1 MKFAVLVSMF
11 GSIAFSAQVWSADE
25 PPIDPA
31 SMDLTTTPG
40 VDFFQ
45 YANGGWLATHAIPP
59 EYSRWGSFIELG
71 ERNLDELKSILE
83 ACSNQRVPD
92 HIPGA
97 DNTDNDNNNDRQKL
111 GLFYASG
118 MDEGRINAEG
128 AKPLQSRLDRIRD
141 LPDPAGLA
149 AMVGQLHLDG
159 ADPLFSFEASIDD
172 KDSGMEI
179 ATLVQGG
186 LGLPDRDYYLKT
198 DDKTVRLRSAYRD
211 HLIKMFGLLGDA
223 EGVAAQ
229 EADQVIDLETKLAQA
244 SKSRV
249 ELRDP
254 EDNYHRITYA
264 ELERLAPAFDWKTYF
279 QTLGLTSEMVA
290 RIDVKQPEFCHA
302 FSQLLAAVPLDT
314 WKVYLRWNLI
324 RATAR
329 YLSDAFA
336 AETFEFYS
344 KTLTGAKEPPPRWKR
359 VVRAADAALG
369 QLLGRQYVEKTFP
382 PSAKE
387 RALRMV
393 QDLKQE
399 LRERL
404 QALTWMSPETKKA
417 AAEKLDA
424 MGTKIGYPDKWRD
437 YSGLELKDQPYVL
450 NALAA
455 AEFDSRWEL
464 GRIGKPV
471 DPTQWNMTPPTVN
484 AYYSPTRNEIV
495 FPAGIL
501 QPPFFYANADDAV
514 NYGGIGAVIGHEMT
528 HGFDDQGRLYDA
540 KGNLRN
546 WWTSEDS
553 RRFKERAGKIIEQFD
568 QYVPIDDAH
577 INGKLTQGEN
587 IADLGGVKI
596 AYGAFQ
602 KALER
607 SKVAPEAKIDDFTVE
622 QRFFLSY
629 ARVWRMKYR
638 PEALLLALTTDP
650 HSPPKYRVIGPLS
663 NLPEFAQAFAVPAD
677 SPMVRPAEQRVN
689 IW

>member
-11 GSIAFSAQVWSADE
+11 GSLAFTAQVWSADE

-31 SMDLTTTPG
+31 SMDPATKPG
-40 VDFFQ
+40 TDFFQ

-59 EYSRWGSFIELG
+59 EYSRWGSFIELS
-71 ERNLDELKSILE
+71 ERNLNDLKNILE
-83 ACSNQRVPD
+83 ACASKEGPAQES
-92 HIPGA
+92 A
-97 DNTDNDNNNDRQKL
+97 DGGGRQKL

-118 MDEGRINAEG
+118 MDEARINAEG
-128 AKPLQSRLDRIRD
+128 ARPLQPLLDRIRN
-141 LPDPAGLA
+141 LPDLA
-149 AMVGQLHLDG
+149 ALAAVVGQLHLDG
-159 ADPLFSFEASIDD
+159 AAPLFSFVASADD

-179 ATLVQGG
+179 ANLIQGG
-186 LGLPDRDYYLKT
+186 LGLPDRDYYLRT

-211 HLIKMFGLLGDA
+211 HLTKMLRLLGDA
-223 EGVAAQ
+223 AEIAAKG
-229 EADQVIDLETKLAQA
+229 ADQVLDLETRLAQA
-244 SKSRV
+244 SKTRV

-254 EDNYHRITYA
+254 ESNYHKMPCA

-279 QTLGLTSEMVA
+279 QALGLTDEMVA
-290 RIDVKQPEFCHA
+290 QIDVRQPEFCRA
-302 FSQLLAAVPLDT
+302 FSQLLSDVPLDT
-314 WKVYLRWNLI
+314 WKVYLRWDLI
-324 RATAR
+324 RSTAR
-329 YLSDAFA
+329 YLSDPFATEAFD
-336 AETFEFYS
+336 FYG
-344 KTLTGAKEPPPRWKR
+344 KTLTGAREPPPRWKR
-359 VVRAADAALG
+359 VVRATDAALG

-399 LRERL
+399 LRARL

-417 AAEKLDA
+417 AMEKLDA
-424 MGTKIGYPDKWRD
+424 MGTKVGYPDRWRD
-437 YSGLELKDQPYVL
+437 YGGLELKDQPYVL
-450 NALAA
+450 NVLAA
-455 AEFDSRWEL
+455 AEFNSRWEL

-471 DPTQWNMTPPTVN
+471 DPAEWNMTPPTVN

-501 QPPFFYANADDAV
+501 QPPFFYAGADDAV
-514 NYGGIGAVIGHEMT
+514 NYGGIGTVIGHEMT

-540 KGNLRN
+540 KGNLRD
-546 WWTSEDS
+546 WWTPDDS
-553 RRFKERAGKIIEQFD
+553 RRFNERAEKIVEQFD
-568 QYVPIDDAH
+568 QYTPVDDVH
-577 INGKLTQGEN
+577 INGRLTQGEN

-607 SKVAPEAKIDDFTVE
+607 NQVAPDAKIDDFTVE

-638 PEALLLALTTDP
+638 PEALLLALATDP
-650 HSPPKYRVIGPLS
+650 HSPPKYRVTGPLS
-663 NLPEFAQAFAVPAD
+663 NLPEFAQAFAVPVD

>member
-1 MKFAVLVSMF
+1 MKFAALVSMF
-11 GSIAFSAQVWSADE
+11 GSIAFTAQLWGADE

-31 SMDLTTTPG
+31 SMDPATKPG
-40 VDFFQ
+40 TDFFQ

-71 ERNLDELKSILE
+71 ERNLNDLKNILE
-83 ACSNQRVPD
+83 ACASREGQAREP
-92 HIPGA
+92 A
-97 DNTDNDNNNDRQKL
+97 DGGGRQKL

-118 MDEGRINAEG
+118 MDEVRINAES
-128 AKPLQSRLDRIRD
+128 ARPLQGLLDRIRN
-141 LPDPAGLA
+141 LPDMAGLA
-149 AMVGQLHLDG
+149 AVVGQLHLEG
-159 ADPLFSFEASIDD
+159 AGPLFSFEASIDD
-172 KDSGMEI
+172 KDSAMEI

-186 LGLPDRDYYLKT
+186 LGLPDRDYYLRT
-198 DDKTVRLRSAYRD
+198 DAKSVRLRAAYRD
-211 HLIKMFGLLGDA
+211 HLIKMLGLLGDA
-223 EGVAAQ
+223 AGIAAN
-229 EADQVIDLETKLAQA
+229 EADQVLDLETRLARA
-244 SKSRV
+244 SKTRV

-254 EDNYHRITYA
+254 EGNYHRMAYA

-279 QTLGLTSEMVA
+279 QTLGLTDEMVA
-290 RIDVKQPEFCHA
+290 QIDVRQPEFCRA
-302 FSQLLAAVPLDT
+302 FSQLLSEVPLDT

-324 RATAR
+324 RSTAR

-336 AETFEFYS
+336 TEAFAFYGR
-344 KTLTGAKEPPPRWKR
+344 TLTGANEQPPRWKR
-359 VVRAADAALG
+359 AVRATDAALG

-382 PSAKE
+382 PSAKG

-393 QDLKQE
+393 QDLRQE

-404 QALTWMSPETKKA
+404 QALAWMSPETKKA
-417 AAEKLDA
+417 ATEKLDV
-424 MGTKIGYPDKWRD
+424 MGIKVGYPDKWRD
-437 YSGLELKDQPYVL
+437 YSGLELKEQPYVL
-450 NALAA
+450 NVLAA
-455 AEFDSRWEL
+455 VEFNSRWEL

-471 DPTQWNMTPPTVN
+471 DPAEWNMTPPTVN
-484 AYYSPTRNEIV
+484 AYYNPNRNEIV

-501 QPPFFYANADDAV
+501 QPPFFYAGADDAV

-540 KGNLRN
+540 KGNLRD
-546 WWTSEDS
+546 WWTPEDS
-553 RRFKERAGKIIEQFD
+553 RRFRENAEKIVEQFN
-568 QYVPIDDAH
+568 QYTPVDDMH

-607 SKVAPEAKIDDFTVE
+607 NKVAPDAKIDGFTVE

-629 ARVWRMKYR
+629 ARVWRLKYR
-638 PEALLLALTTDP
+638 PEALLLALATDP

-663 NLPEFAQAFAVPAD
+663 NLPEFAQAFAIPAD
-677 SPMVRPAEQRVN
+677 SPMVRPVEQRVN

>member
-11 GSIAFSAQVWSADE
+11 GSIAFTAQVWSADE

-31 SMDLTTTPG
+31 SMDPATKPG
-40 VDFFQ
+40 ADFFQ

-83 ACSNQRVPD
+83 ACSNQKGPD
-92 HIPGA
+92 HAPVDI
-97 DNTDNDNNNDRQKL
+97 DDNNSARQKL
-111 GLFYASG
+111 GLFYAGG

-128 AKPLQSRLDRIRD
+128 ARPLQPRLDRIRD

-149 AMVGQLHLDG
+149 AVVGELHLDG

-172 KDSGMEI
+172 KDSGREI

-186 LGLPDRDYYLKT
+186 LGLPDRDYYLRT

-211 HLIKMFGLLGDA
+211 HLVKMFGLLGDA
-223 EGVAAQ
+223 GGVAAQ
-229 EADQVIDLETKLAQA
+229 AADQVIDVETRLAQA

-254 EDNYHRITYA
+254 ESNYHKVTYA
-264 ELERLAPAFDWKTYF
+264 ELEGLAPAFDWKTYF
-279 QTLGLTSEMVA
+279 QTLGLTSDVVA
-290 RIDVKQPEFCHA
+290 QIDVKQPEFCQA
-302 FSQLLAAVPLDT
+302 FSQLLTAVPLDT

-324 RATAR
+324 QATAK

-336 AETFEFYS
+336 TETFEFYG

-417 AAEKLDA
+417 ATEKLDA

-437 YSGLELKDQPYVL
+437 YRGLELKDQPYVL
-450 NALAA
+450 NVLAA
-455 AEFDSRWEL
+455 AEFNSRWEL
-464 GRIGKPV
+464 SRIGKPV
-471 DPTQWNMTPPTVN
+471 DPTEWNMTPPTVN

-514 NYGGIGAVIGHEMT
+514 NYGGIGTVIGHEMT

-546 WWTSEDS
+546 WWTWEDS
-553 RRFKERAGKIIEQFD
+553 RRFKERAEKIIEQFN
-568 QYVPIDDAH
+568 QYAPVDDAH

-602 KALER
+602 TALER
-607 SKVAPEAKIDDFTVE
+607 SKVAPDAKIDNFTVE

-629 ARVWRMKYR
+629 ARIWRMKYR